1 MEELADNKTFFE
13 KFLGF
18 KFGFIAATISSVWMI
33 YLFATKS
40 VISPIGRVSMLI
52 VPLALFAGV
61 YFSIYQFRK
70 KATDGKMSFR
80 DGFKTGLQSIVAYSL
95 LIAFATFICQ
105 SIIYPEFSIDVIA
118 NAKERGIAEH
128 VDVVKMNDILN
139 KMKHDAMIGPQI
151 TKTVFGGLF
160 MGSIFSLLCA
170 GLMRKE

>member
-1 MEELADNKTFFE
+1 MESSDNKTFFE

-18 KFGFIAATISSVWMI
+18 KFGIIAASFSTLWMI
-33 YLFATKS
+33 YLFVTKS

-52 VPLALFAGV
+52 VPVALFAGV

-70 KATDGKMSFR
+70 KAMDGKMSFKN
-80 DGFKTGLQSIVAYSL
+80 GFKTGLQSIVAYSII
-95 LIAFATFICQ
+95 IAFATFICQ
-105 SIIYPEFSIDVIA
+105 AVIYPEFSIDVIA
-118 NAKERGIAEH
+118 NAKAKGIAEH
-128 VDVVKMNDILN
+128 VDVKIMNDILN

-170 GLMRKE
+170 GLMRRE